1 MEYRTWDKAEVSPS
15 LLGYGCMRFPKNE
28 DGSIDKV
35 KSAEL
40 LDKAMQEGVT
50 YYDTAYTYHNKE
62 SELFLGEYL
71 QKYERESYY
80 LATKLPVWLVETEKD
95 VDRLFEEQLEKL
107 QTDYIDFYLMHA
119 MDGEEFEKTEKLHVF
134 EKLLQY
140 REEGRIRHIG
150 FSFHDSYEVFE
161 KILKAHPWDFVQ
173 IQYNYMDVN
182 YQAGRRGCKLAG
194 QMGIPVVIMEPVRG
208 GALAN
213 LPEDITAHFKARNPE
228 ASTASWALRFLAD
241 HSEIKVI
248 LSGMGTM
255 EQLEDNIK
263 TLSNAGPLSEEER
276 ELFAN
281 IKKMIEDKQKSRCTA
296 CAYCM
301 PCPFGVDIPKNFRF
315 WNDESMYQDGNG
327 KRRYNNLG
335 EAKATFCKECGKC
348 EEACPQHI
356 AIREDLKR
364 VAADLEA

>member
-28 DGSIDKV
+28 DGTIDRV
-35 KSAEL
+35 KAGEL
-40 LDKAMQEGVT
+40 LDKAMKEGVT

-71 QKYERESYY
+71 QKYERESFY
-80 LATKLPVWLVETEKD
+80 LATKLPVWLVKEEAD

-119 MDGEEFEKTEKLHVF
+119 MDAEEFEKTEELHVF

-140 REEGRIRHIG
+140 KAEGRIRHIG
-150 FSFHDSYEVFE
+150 FSFHDSYETFE
-161 KILKAHPWDFVQ
+161 KILKSHPWDFVQ

-194 QMGIPVVIMEPVRG
+194 QMGIPVVIMEPLRG

-248 LSGMGTM
+248 LSGMGNM
-255 EQLEDNIK
+255 EQLEDNLH
-263 TLSNAGPLSEEER
+263 TLSDVGPLSEEER

-296 CAYCM
+296 CGYCM
-301 PCPFGVDIPKNFRF
+301 PCPFGVDIPKNFRL

-327 KRRYNNLG
+327 RRRYNNLK

-348 EEACPQHI
+348 EDACPQHI